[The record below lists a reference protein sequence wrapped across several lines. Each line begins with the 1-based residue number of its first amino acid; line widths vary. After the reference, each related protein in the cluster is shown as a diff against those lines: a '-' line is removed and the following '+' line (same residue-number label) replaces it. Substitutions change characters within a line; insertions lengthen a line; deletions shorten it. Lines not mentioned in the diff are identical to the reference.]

1 MHSNDFVMQ
10 RYTIAKGSRTNGI
23 VYKGFL
29 FIFLL
34 LVLILCIVLHNFL
47 NSVPTERQI
56 SRWHTALPVEEVWLR
71 EKDGGGS
78 RPRSSEESETKLKA
92 EVEELR
98 AIKVSTINDLRDL
111 ERKRYSILE
120 EIKALNEK
128 KGSITKVAK
137 RFEKDLSKL
146 KDQLQILRSAV
157 ASKRSEVNIP
167 IGMPKQLSEISNG
180 ESFKNNAPAESKSNC
195 DFSSCFDY
203 SHCSLLNKFSVF
215 VYKPIT
221 DHTLPTDF
229 VDTKS
234 VYREIVKLPQV
245 TKNQND
251 ACSYL
256 DILVFNSATQSRYK
270 KGVLSKHLQKLEK
283 WENNG
288 QNHLILFLSRLPVN
302 ETCSYIGEIVK
313 TKAILV
319 TNTYCKDI
327 FRHGFDLLVNPI
339 NYFFTKEFTWN
350 SLPQLVPIKRT
361 YLFAFIEKPYSL
373 KVSTAD
379 LLTLQ
384 GVFPDVYIKFDCRKL
399 ERNSQ
404 NGLNENC
411 NDKKSIADVLK
422 NSVFNVLYP
431 AKNWRLLE
439 RFFSDILYSLKNG
452 AIPVIIGD
460 YSKYPYS
467 DFIDYFKFAIFIPSA
482 RLTEVQYILRT
493 IKKSDI
499 FAMRKHGRFV
509 YETYFSTLQ
518 MNTLTVFSILQS
530 RIRLPSLPVEDYKTV
545 PLLKANTS
553 VITGSKYEGFGLKGN
568 MFRWNWTVTNVEQY
582 EHWNSYPG
590 AHYLFQSRPRND
602 ALPPSVQ
609 FYEDAHDYMPIGNG
623 RGGDGEAFKNAL
635 GGDQAVEHFT
645 VVVLTYDRELILIES
660 LQRLANLRYL
670 NRVIVIWNNKVMPSS
685 ELEWPDIGVPLHVCI
700 LLLFRSDI

>member
-1 MHSNDFVMQ
+1 MRSNDFVMQ
-10 RYTIAKGSRTNGI
+10 RYTTSKGSRTNGI
-23 VYKGFL
+23 IYKGFL
-29 FIFLL
+29 VIFILL
-34 LVLILCIVLHNFL
+34 ALILCTVLHSFL
-47 NSVPTERQI
+47 NSVPIEKQV
-56 SRWHTALPVEEVWLR
+56 SRWHTALPVEEVWLG

-78 RPRSSEESETKLKA
+78 RPMIYEESETKLKA
-92 EVEELR
+92 EIEELR
-98 AIKVSTINDLRDL
+98 TIKVSTINDLRDL

-128 KGSITKVAK
+128 KGSIAKVAK
-137 RFEKDLSKL
+137 RFEKDLGKL
-146 KDQLQILRSAV
+146 RDQLQILRSAV

-167 IGMPKQLSEISNG
+167 IGMPKQLSEVSN
-180 ESFKNNAPAESKSNC
+180 EDSFKNHAPAELKSNC

-215 VYKPIT
+215 VYKPST
-221 DHTLPTDF
+221 DHTLPKDF
-229 VDTKS
+229 ADTES
-234 VYREIVKLPQV
+234 VYREIIKLPQV
-245 TKNQND
+245 AKNQNK
-251 ACSYL
+251 ACSFL
-256 DILVFNSATQSRYK
+256 DILVFSSAAQSSYK
-270 KGVLSKHLQKLEK
+270 KGALLKYLQKLKK

-288 QNHLILFLSRLPVN
+288 QNHLILFLSKLPVN
-302 ETCSYIGEIVK
+302 ETCSYIAEIVK

-319 TNTYCKDI
+319 TNIYCKNI
-327 FRHGFDLLVNPI
+327 FRHKFDLLVNPI
-339 NYFFTKEFTWN
+339 KYFFAKEFTWD

-361 YLFAFIEKPYSL
+361 FLFAFIEKSYSS

-379 LLTLQ
+379 LLSLQ
-384 GVFPDVYIKFDCRKL
+384 GVFSDVYIKFDCRKL
-399 ERNSQ
+399 DEHIQ
-404 NGLNENC
+404 NRLNEYC
-411 NDKKSIADVLK
+411 NDKRSIADILK

-431 AKNWRLLE
+431 AKNWRVLE

-460 YSKYPYS
+460 HGKYPYS

-499 FAMRKHGRFV
+499 FAMRKHGRFI
-509 YETYFSTLQ
+509 YETYFSTLH

-530 RIRLPSLPVEDYKTV
+530 RISLPPLPVEDYKTV
-545 PLLKANTS
+545 PLFNANTS
-553 VITGSKYEGFGLKGN
+553 VITGSKYEGLGLKGN
-568 MFRWNWTVTNVEQY
+568 MFRRNWTETNVELY

-609 FYEDAHDYMPIGNG
+609 FFEDAHDYMPIGNG

-685 ELEWPDIGVPLHVCI
+685 ELEWPDIGVPLHVCN
-700 LLLFRSDI
+700 LLIYRRKR